1 MKTIRKLLAWQAK
14 QNPPTADDVRQGRVH
29 FTGKGQPLEAV
40 LMRPEDARAIG
51 AGSVDGL
58 PIEAE
63 GCVTPGCCFFVL
75 AE

>member
-14 QNPPTADDVRQGRVH
+14 QNPPTVDDVRQGRAH

-40 LMRPEDARAIG
+40 LMRPEDAKAIG
-51 AGSVDGL
+51 TTNVDSLVIVPDGT
-58 PIEAE
+58 
-63 GCVTPGCCFFVL
+63 VTPGCCFFVV